1 MFFFKQKTAY
11 ERRISDW
18 SSDVCSSDLGTEWFE
33 DVLQSERFRDSLLR
47 NLAFSAIILAIEVPL
62 GIVIALSMPRKGFWV
77 PVCLILMALPL
88 LIPWTVVGTI
98 WQVFGRRD
106 TGLLGHVLASM
117 GPDYNYPQP
126 ASPPRPP
133 AIV

>member
-1 MFFFKQKTAY
+1 MTVVNYSVQDTVGQNEFFWA
-11 ERRISDW
+11 
-18 SSDVCSSDLGTEWFE
+18 GTEWFE

-88 LIPWTVVGTI
+88 LIPWNVVGPI

-106 TGLLGHVLASM
+106 IALLGHVLEIGRGACRDRV
-117 GPDYNYPQP
+117 GPD
-126 ASPPRPP
+126 
-133 AIV
+133 V